1 MPTAR
6 RAGQARGKPGRDA
19 SFSVGAGSCRVITG
33 TPDRW
38 HVRGALLARY
48 DLHLHEQ
55 QPRSPR
61 CCIARAVP
69 TTNPADVGQ
78 QPGQPPPTDS

>member
-6 RAGQARGKPGRDA
+6 RAGQARSRCELQRWRRFLPGHNWH
-19 SFSVGAGSCRVITG
+19 
-33 TPDRW
+33 PDHW
-38 HVRGALLARY
+38 QVRGAILARY
-48 DLHLHEQ
+48 DRHVHEQ